1 MTALAAPRRGR
12 LRGRLAESATLALR
26 LLRAL
31 LRFIGMTAVG
41 FAVGIALALAVPL
54 AFHARPLVVLSG
66 SMEPALHTGDISV
79 VRTIAP
85 LDARPGDI
93 VTFRDPENADR
104 LISHRVRD
112 MRASGDKVIFRTR
125 GDVNTASEHWQIS
138 SSEEIGRVMYRVPKL
153 GWVLSYARS
162 KGLFV
167 LLLGG
172 ALALLLVLELASI
185 WRTEEGDDEQGA

>member
-1 MTALAAPRRGR
+1 MTALTTPRRSR
-12 LRGRLAESATLALR
+12 LRVRLLEPAMPALR
-26 LLRAL
+26 VLRSL
-31 LRFIGMTAVG
+31 LRFATMTAAG
-41 FAVGIALALAVPL
+41 FAIGIGLALALPL
-54 AFHARPLVVLSG
+54 AFDARPLVVLSG

-125 GDVNTASEHWQIS
+125 GDVNTA
-138 SSEEIGRVMYRVPKL
+138 
-153 GWVLSYARS
+153 
-162 KGLFV
+162 
-167 LLLGG
+167 
-172 ALALLLVLELASI
+172 
-185 WRTEEGDDEQGA
+185 